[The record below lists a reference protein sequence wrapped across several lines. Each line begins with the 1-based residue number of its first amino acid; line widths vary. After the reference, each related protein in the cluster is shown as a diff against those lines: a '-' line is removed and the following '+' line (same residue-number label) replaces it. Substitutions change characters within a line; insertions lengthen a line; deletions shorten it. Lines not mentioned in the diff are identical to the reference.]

1 MLTPTISR
9 PRGPSSRR
17 IRSMNGKEA
26 MHDTHHEAQK
36 STYTTLP
43 DSCFKLLSRPPMW
56 SGQSGAERDGAVAA
70 TGAVNK
76 KAQQTVAAA
85 RPNILNPRPQC
96 TVVVEPKRSPLTAES
111 PINERAGTTKS

>member
-1 MLTPTISR
+1 MLTPTISS

-36 STYTTLP
+36 SRYTTLP

-76 KAQQTVAAA
+76 KAQQTAAAA
-85 RPNILNPRPQC
+85 RPDILKHAPQF
-96 TVVVEPKRSPLTAES
+96 TLIMDPKRSPVH
-111 PINERAGTTKS
+111 G